1 MSDGART
8 HILVDVHFD
17 NGARDF
23 GSQLTLSSSQVRLI
37 GEARG
42 TAAPEVF
49 HPVAWRRE
57 NEFFLFDGVT
67 SYVTSVPGREY
78 ADIIFD
84 FPVSRGFQPAFLQI
98 RNTRYDLRRT
108 RLKQAPTSLV
118 AMFGRSTDVETPET
132 FSPQP
137 IGSVLT
143 VSNDIRPINVS
154 TNMLPPS
161 MKESDKFLTRGEAT
175 FGQSGERP
183 APGLRIKGIFEPP
196 GTRCVKLDVSRNGPA
211 DIFRLLT
218 QIPEN
223 ATLALVD
230 STGTEYSP
238 IGYMH
243 RRQDGTEIRL
253 RPSRRLRSIEQFPVL
268 PTSGTES
275 LTLIFYVTEEV
286 TLTAFRFGDYT
297 VGTCNLFVPENV

>member
-1 MSDGART
+1 M
-8 HILVDVHFD
+8 HFD

-23 GSQLTLSSSQVRLI
+23 GDQLTLSSSQIRLI
-37 GEARG
+37 SEARG
-42 TAAPEVF
+42 TAEPEVA

-57 NEFFLFDGVT
+57 NQLFLFDGVT
-67 SYVTSVPGREY
+67 SYITSVPGREY
-78 ADIIFD
+78 ADIILD
-84 FPVSRGFQPAFLQI
+84 FPVSRGFQPAFIQI

-118 AMFGRSTDVETPET
+118 AMFGRATQVETPES
-132 FSPQP
+132 FAPQP
-137 IGSVLT
+137 IDSVLT

-161 MKESDKFLTRGEAT
+161 MEESDKLLTQGEAT

-183 APGLRIKGIFEPP
+183 SPGLRIQGIYEPP

-218 QIPEN
+218 HVPEN

-253 RPSRRLRSIEQFPVL
+253 QPSRRLRSIDQLPVL
-268 PTSGTES
+268 PTSGPER

-297 VGTCNLFVPENV
+297 VGTCNIFVPEKL